1 MVKKASISLVGLC
14 IEHTALLSGREVKDG
29 KLTPREPC
37 VSQETELECSDK
49 ALQQI
54 IINYPGK
61 YVSASKVN
69 HLSKFRRLGG
79 KSKVVMIFTTLEHKN
94 LGEICHT
101 KNKVSEH
108 TLHRWELRRT
118 KPCNAPTRRN
128 LVAQASH
135 SRWPTEC
142 HGLTNR
148 LNESWKIAVG
158 PQDQQLVLH
167 EIFPAVREVGDQDEG
182 KNGKGL
188 HPQSNVL
195 DDSPLFSWLGSQ
207 HQMTIEQKL
216 RLWLSLHQVHCQ
228 QIAQVDVQ
236 A

>member
-1 MVKKASISLVGLC
+1 MCFVFLPALFSKAKGQYLRLALPLHALFQPSPLPDILATVIPEMVQKASISLVGLC

-101 KNKVSEH
+101 KNKVSVS
-108 TLHRWELRRT
+108 TLKHYAW
-118 KPCNAPTRRN
+118 
-128 LVAQASH
+128 
-135 SRWPTEC
+135 
-142 HGLTNR
+142 
-148 LNESWKIAVG
+148 
-158 PQDQQLVLH
+158 QQ
-167 EIFPAVREVGDQDEG
+167 
-182 KNGKGL
+182 
-188 HPQSNVL
+188 
-195 DDSPLFSWLGSQ
+195 
-207 HQMTIEQKL
+207 
-216 RLWLSLHQVHCQ
+216 
-228 QIAQVDVQ
+228 
-236 A
+236 